1 MLNYTIAP
9 GLRPL
14 AVDFQLDSYI
24 VHRKVQHCTNCGNS
38 YHSSQVFEVFV
49 NPRLTGLTAAHQLK
63 PAKTLQAGYKIGIS
77 TLRTEETPCC
87 HECFTNL
94 HSSAMPTPEMKPLD
108 PAEWAKTLKRKY
120 APAPAASPERR
131 EAPARERPFPFKP
144 TIADL

>member
-14 AVDFQLDSYI
+14 AVDFHLDSYLI
-24 VHRKVQHCTNCGNS
+24 HRHVQHCTNCGNN
-38 YHSSQVFEVFV
+38 YYSSQVYEVLI

-63 PAKTLQAGYKIGIS
+63 PAHSLKPGYSIGMS

-87 HECFTNL
+87 HECFIL
-94 HSSAMPTPEMKPLD
+94 LQGEALPHPEPLPLD
-108 PAEWAKTLKRKY
+108 HDEWARTLKRKY
-120 APAPAASPERR
+120 APPPEERARSASAPAPR
-131 EAPARERPFPFKP
+131 FPLKP